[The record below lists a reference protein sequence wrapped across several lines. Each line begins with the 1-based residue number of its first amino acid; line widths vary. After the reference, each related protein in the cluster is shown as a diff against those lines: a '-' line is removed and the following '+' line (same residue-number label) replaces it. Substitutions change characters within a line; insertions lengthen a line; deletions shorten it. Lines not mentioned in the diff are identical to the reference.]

1 MVRVMATGV
10 FDIIHLGHLHYL
22 EESKKLGDELVV
34 VVATDSTVRRRKH
47 EPITPEKM
55 RVELVSSLKP
65 VDKVVLGKEGGD
77 IFDIVKELKPDIIT
91 IGYDQPFKEN
101 ELEKEM
107 AKRGLKVKVVRMP
120 HLDHDLDGT
129 RKIIS
134 KILSMWSISKEMER
148 IEERPA
154 EGTKAPEAG
163 AGTQPGAKRPKK
175 GGRRRG

>member
-34 VVATDSTVRRRKH
+34 VVATDTTVRKRKH

-55 RVELVSSLKP
+55 RCELVASLKP
-65 VDKVVLGKEGGD
+65 VDKAVLGREGGD
-77 IFDIVKELKPDIIT
+77 IFEIVEDLRPDIIT
-91 IGYDQPFKEN
+91 LGYDQPFDQQN
-101 ELEKEM
+101 LEKEL

-129 RKIIS
+129 RKIIN
-134 KILSMWSISKEMER
+134 KIIEFQTANQKLREVER
-148 IEERPA
+148 R
-154 EGTKAPEAG
+154 
-163 AGTQPGAKRPKK
+163 
-175 GGRRRG
+175 